1 MEVDE
6 IMNQVKDI
14 EQRAENGT
22 LQQSEAING
31 TLNEARESDE
41 LIKQGKIDDGSEYGK
56 QICVV
61 KQFNRAG
68 EQYYSVYE
76 RVGYI
81 AIADEQN
88 KYDIYGAMNTN
99 NKEYKV
105 YGYKKSGTSQSGNQY
120 EFISL
125 VLHEK
130 DDIKKVEKDDVP
142 F

>member
-1 MEVDE
+1 MDVNDV
-6 IMNQVKDI
+6 MNQVQDI

-31 TLNEARESDE
+31 TLNEARESDV
-41 LIKQGKIDDGSEYGK
+41 L
-56 QICVV
+56 V
-61 KQFNRAG
+61 KQFNRQG
-68 EQYYSVYE
+68 EQYYSVFE

-81 AIADEQN
+81 AVADEQN

-99 NKEYKV
+99 NKDYKV

-130 DDIKKVEKDDVP
+130 DDIKKVEKDDIP